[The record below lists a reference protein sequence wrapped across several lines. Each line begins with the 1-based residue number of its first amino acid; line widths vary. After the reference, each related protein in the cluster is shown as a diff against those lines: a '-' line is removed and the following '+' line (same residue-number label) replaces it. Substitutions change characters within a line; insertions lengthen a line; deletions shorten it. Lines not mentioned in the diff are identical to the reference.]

1 MTTRAIFGKEGSD
14 ESSTERT
21 TTQTT
26 EWQTRCP
33 ECEGRVIAVDV
44 ETVCTDRGL
53 VVTVDALDRD
63 PGMKA
68 RGPAGDKQTGEWAV
82 ETTDDLRVDKGLH
95 TTFFLATDGKG
106 NSLSSERMDKM
117 ERLRQRHRRFT
128 MQSDRHKR
136 MNEGFRD
143 IGMLGA
149 NLELPDHV
157 TTDAAHYLEAAKD
170 ARLSG
175 GQMAWESLAAGAV
188 LLAGRAS
195 GVERTPGQISQYA
208 KSSRERVCAA
218 ARKVRLQTP
227 VDLPVVRDWAVDRVV
242 TPLGEIGI
250 DGETGIELVRIGERL
265 LDVADTVPIGPGTAR
280 MIVAEAAV
288 YAADQLTPGK
298 ILIQADV
305 VAAVSETVPTSKYK
319 IARYSQAVYE
329 AGETHLTPTDSV
341 AELVAGD

>member
-1 MTTRAIFGKEGSD
+1 
-14 ESSTERT
+14 
-21 TTQTT
+21 
-26 EWQTRCP
+26 
-33 ECEGRVIAVDV
+33 
-44 ETVCTDRGL
+44 
-53 VVTVDALDRD
+53 
-63 PGMKA
+63 
-68 RGPAGDKQTGEWAV
+68 
-82 ETTDDLRVDKGLH
+82 
-95 TTFFLATDGKG
+95 
-106 NSLSSERMDKM
+106 
-117 ERLRQRHRRFT
+117 
-128 MQSDRHKR
+128 
-136 MNEGFRD
+136 
-143 IGMLGA
+143 
-149 NLELPDHV
+149 
-157 TTDAAHYLEAAKD
+157 
-170 ARLSG
+170 
-175 GQMAWESLAAGAV
+175 
-188 LLAGRAS
+188 
-195 GVERTPGQISQYA
+195 
-208 KSSRERVCAA
+208 VCAA

>member
-1 MTTRAIFGKEGSD
+1 M
-14 ESSTERT
+14 
-21 TTQTT
+21 
-26 EWQTRCP
+26 
-33 ECEGRVIAVDV
+33 DV
-44 ETVCTDRGL
+44 ESVCTNCGL
-53 VVTVDALDRD
+53 VVTVDALARE
-63 PGMKA
+63 PGVKA
-68 RGPAGDKQTGEWAV
+68 RGPTGDKRTGEWAV

-170 ARLSG
+170 ERLPG
-175 GQMAWESLAAGAV
+175 GRMAWESLAAGAV

-195 GVERTPGQISQYA
+195 SVERTPVQIAQFA

-218 ARKVRLQTP
+218 ARKIRLQTS
-227 VDLPVVRDWAVDRVV
+227 VDAPVVRNRAVDRVV
-242 TPLGEIGI
+242 TALGEAGIGV
-250 DGETGIELVRIGERL
+250 ETGLELVRVGERL

-280 MIVAEAAV
+280 MTVAGAAV
-288 YAADQLTPGK
+288 YAADRLTPGK
-298 ILIQADV
+298 ALTQADV
-305 VAAVSETVPTSKYK
+305 VEAVSETVPTSKHK

-329 AGETHLTPTDSV
+329 AGETQLTPTDPV
-341 AELVAGD
+341 AKLVAGD